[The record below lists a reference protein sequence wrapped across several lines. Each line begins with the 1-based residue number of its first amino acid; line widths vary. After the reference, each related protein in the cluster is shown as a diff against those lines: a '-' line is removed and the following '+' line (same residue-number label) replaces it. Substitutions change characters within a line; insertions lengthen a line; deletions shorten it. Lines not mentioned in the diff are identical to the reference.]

1 MFIETSYNGS
11 LVGNATS
18 VTFGAHVWINTQT
31 SDGVFTALQAPTNFA
46 TGHYNDTWT
55 IPSNATIGS
64 VEWIHIPGT
73 YSGVTPSAK
82 STGVAG
88 ITIVGSASV
97 HGPAP
102 APAVQAVS
110 SNLSTTDSAL
120 PYAAIAIEAVA
131 IIFSALSMRRRSTT
145 HRPRIHSSL
154 PYVAQLSR

>member
-1 MFIETSYNGS
+1 MFIETSYNES

-88 ITIVGSASV
+88 ITIVGSQSV
-97 HGPAP
+97 QGPAF
-102 APAVQAVS
+102 S
-110 SNLSTTDSAL
+110 SNLSSTENSL
-120 PYAAIAIEAVA
+120 LYAAIAISVVA
-131 IIFSALSMRRRSTT
+131 IIFAALSMRRRSTT
-145 HRPRIHSSL
+145 SPTPHP
-154 PYVAQLSR
+154 